1 MYDYVLDFF
10 SQGTSAY
17 GGIVLIL
24 VLTGAGLPIPEEIP
38 VLAAGVLSG
47 HGTLHVGF
55 AYAACLIG
63 ALLGDCVMYSIG
75 RYFGRSL
82 LRERHWFAPFLTPE
96 REALVEENIKRH
108 GLKVFFLARFLVG
121 LRSPVFL
128 AAGILRVPFRR
139 FILIDLFCATVV
151 ISLFFSLGYIFA
163 NQIRA
168 WLVAIRQA
176 EFALTGSVLAVIAVV
191 GLYFYMRRRK
201 AREATMHQTSSDHEL
216 SAAGQEQTK
225 SVA

>member
-1 MYDYVLDFF
+1 MYDYLLEFF

-17 GGIVLIL
+17 GGIILLL

-38 VLAAGVLSG
+38 VFAAGVLSRN
-47 HGTLHVGF
+47 GTLHVGLAF
-55 AYAACLIG
+55 ASCLIG
-63 ALLGDCVMYSIG
+63 ALGGDCVMYALG

-96 REALVEENIKRH
+96 REASIEENIKRH
-108 GLKVFFLARFLVG
+108 GLKVFFFARFLVG

-139 FILIDLFCATVV
+139 FILTDLFCATVV
-151 ISLFFSLGYIFA
+151 ISFFFSLGYIFA

-168 WLVAIRQA
+168 WLQAIRQA
-176 EFALTGSVLAVIAVV
+176 EYALSGSVIAVIAVV
-191 GLYFYMRRRK
+191 GLYFYIRRRR
-201 AREATMHQTSSDHEL
+201 ARLESSSTAEADAL
-216 SAAGQEQTK
+216 PGASAGEHTK

>member
-1 MYDYVLDFF
+1 MYDYVLEFF

-38 VLAAGVLSG
+38 VIAAGVLSG
-47 HGTLHVGF
+47 HGTLHVGLAF
-55 AYAACLIG
+55 AACLVG
-63 ALLGDCVMYSIG
+63 ALCGDCVMYGLG

-82 LRERHWFAPFLTPE
+82 LRERHWFAPYLTPE
-96 REALVEENIKRH
+96 REALIEEHIKRH

-151 ISLFFSLGYIFA
+151 ISFFFSLGYIFA

-168 WLVAIRQA
+168 WLQAIRQA
-176 EFALTGSVLAVIAVV
+176 EYALSGSLLAVIAIA
-191 GLYFYMRRRK
+191 GLYFYVRRRR
-201 AREATMHQTSSDHEL
+201 ARAEAL
-216 SAAGQEQTK
+216 NLGAAGSDLPNPASEQSK